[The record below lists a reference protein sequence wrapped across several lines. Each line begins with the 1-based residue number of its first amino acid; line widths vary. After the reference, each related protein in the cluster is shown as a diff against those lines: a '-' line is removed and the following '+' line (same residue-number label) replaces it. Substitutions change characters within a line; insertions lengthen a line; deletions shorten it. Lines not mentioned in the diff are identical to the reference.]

1 MGGALWINVN
11 IQGAPLETISF
22 TSQSDSS
29 IIECTTN
36 ADGNGIITVKVGET
50 YTLKGSISGYE
61 KTVTIE
67 ENTDTIKDMPDGKIV
82 YWYGLFS
89 KESGGISKAY
99 SDNTAYQGL
108 TIATN
113 YFRLYSNLY
122 KQCAATV
129 NKIDFTNYSRINVT
143 YKQYRTTLPDGWV
156 GLSNTSYFIV
166 TDRTRSPFNNSGV
179 DTTIVF
185 GEVYCN
191 NTKTEIVTQGKDIS
205 LTGSYYVEVF
215 DNYKD
220 AGTLTYAI
228 WLE

>member
-1 MGGALWINVN
+1 
-11 IQGAPLETISF
+11 
-22 TSQSDSS
+22 
-29 IIECTTN
+29 
-36 ADGNGIITVKVGET
+36 
-50 YTLKGSISGYE
+50 
-61 KTVTIE
+61 
-67 ENTDTIKDMPDGKIV
+67 MPDGKIV
-82 YWYGLFS
+82 YWYGVFS
-89 KESGGISKAY
+89 EESGGISKAY
-99 SDNTAYQGL
+99 SYDTAYQGL

-129 NKIDFTNYSRINVT
+129 NKIDFTNYSRMNVI

-156 GLSNTSYFIV
+156 GLSNTSYFVV
-166 TDRTRSPFNNSGV
+166 TDRTRSPFNNSDV